1 MKWNTAIKIIEQAER
16 NGETVSIEYHRKWMK
31 NSTRYGVVD
40 TITEY
45 EYNGEI
51 CKAVVTFSDGLDE
64 SSHIIDDI
72 EIL

>member
-16 NGETVSIEYHRKWMK
+16 NGETISIEYHRKWMK
-31 NSTRYGVVD
+31 NSTRYGVID

-45 EYNGEI
+45 EYNGETY
-51 CKAVVTFSDGLDE
+51 KGLNTFTDILDE
-64 SSHIIDDI
+64 SSHIIDSI